1 MAMRAPQGLPQWA
14 ALLALVGLCL
24 LASPVVILRALVD
37 PAYAWFERTG
47 RWLANV
53 AQGRVNR

>member
-24 LASPVVILRALVD
+24 VAAPVVILRALVD
-37 PAYAWFERTG
+37 PTYAWLERTG
-47 RWLANV
+47 RRLANV
-53 AQGRVNR
+53 AQGRANR